1 MELRKILKRLNICD
15 TLYSQEDAGAALAA
29 MLYTFNHVGLGFDES
44 PAALAALSSEQFLNR
59 RPSRFHLRFKITT
72 TYDTS
77 KGGQD
82 DPVTDPIL
90 LDEENRSVRYETG
103 TMLQLQFPPL
113 AAEEV
118 SLDTLMTYFRTRNYP
133 VEEVETA
140 KCRQGDRYYPAARRV
155 RVETE
160 IADSAPRLI
169 LLSRYVYREAT
180 KTDEAAPVQVKSRV
194 TMPDQIAGKRLLAV
208 IRHYGTS
215 PRNGHYVAAIRE
227 NEQWYLANDHYVR
240 LLSVEET
247 RDMIAAGYIYYYG

>member
-1 MELRKILKRLNICD
+1 
-15 TLYSQEDAGAALAA
+15 
-29 MLYTFNHVGLGFDES
+29 
-44 PAALAALSSEQFLNR
+44 
-59 RPSRFHLRFKITT
+59 
-72 TYDTS
+72 
-77 KGGQD
+77 
-82 DPVTDPIL
+82 
-90 LDEENRSVRYETG
+90 
-103 TMLQLQFPPL
+103 MLQLQFPPL